1 MKIDYTDDPKMI
13 GYNAVTDTAVIAKD
27 DRDWFHELTGNIK
40 RTKDKEIIRQAEH
53 DFHDEMTSR
62 YGSQVAGEL
71 LMRLWQATK
80 EMKYENL

>member
-1 MKIDYTDDPKMI
+1 MKISYTDDPKLCK
-13 GYNAVTDTAVIAKD
+13 YDAVKDVAVILIDDKD
-27 DRDWFHELTGNIK
+27 WMKELVGNIK

-53 DFHDEMTSR
+53 DFHDEMVNR
-62 YGSQVAGEL
+62 YGSEVAGEL